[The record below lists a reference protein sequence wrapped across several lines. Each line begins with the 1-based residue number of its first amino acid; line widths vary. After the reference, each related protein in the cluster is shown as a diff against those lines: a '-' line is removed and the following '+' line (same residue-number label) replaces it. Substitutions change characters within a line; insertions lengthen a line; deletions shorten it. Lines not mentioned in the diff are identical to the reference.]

1 MRTYDFENITIP
13 LYEHIYKCIKE
24 DIINGVFPA
33 GEKLPSKRSFAENN
47 GVSTITVQN
56 AYEQLIS
63 EGYIFSIPKKGYYV
77 ADIRKNNIPENIKK
91 EDISSAIDLPQNGN
105 NIEIDLS
112 NNFTNPE
119 MFPFSVWSKIMRRL
133 LAEKQESLM
142 TTVDIGGVGE
152 LRNAIAQHL
161 KSFKGMTVDPRQII
175 IGAGTEYLYGL
186 LIQLLGNDKT
196 YCIEN
201 PGYGKLPQIY
211 NLHKVNCCLGNID
224 NNGIM
229 VEELIRNNAQIA
241 HISPAHHFP
250 TGITM
255 SAPRR
260 YEILEWANKAEDRYI
275 IEDDYDSEFRQNG
288 KPIPPMQSMDR
299 NEKVI
304 YMNTF
309 SKSLTPTIR
318 ISYMVLPVHLINE
331 FYKKLGFYNCTVST
345 FGQYALAEFIAE
357 GYFEKH
363 INRMRLYYRK
373 KQQEIINII
382 RNSEIKD
389 RCIIVD
395 NSSGLHFL
403 LELKTAHKDKYIA
416 EKLMEHG
423 ISFKALS
430 DYYLDKKERNLH
442 AFLLNYS
449 NVSSDKVR
457 YALTVIGD
465 VL

>member
-24 DIINGVFPA
+24 DIINGVFLA

-47 GVSTITVQN
+47 GVSTITAQN

-260 YEILEWANKAEDRYI
+260 YEILDWANKAEDRYI

-304 YMNTF
+304 YMHT
-309 SKSLTPTIR
+309 TIR

-449 NVSSDKVR
+449 NISSDKVR

>member
-24 DIINGVFPA
+24 DIINGVFLA

-47 GVSTITVQN
+47 GVSTITAQN

-260 YEILEWANKAEDRYI
+260 YEILDWANKAEDRYI

-318 ISYMVLPVHLINE
+318 ISYMVLPDHLIYE
-331 FYKKLGFYNCTVST
+331 FYKKLGFYNFTVST
-345 FGQYALAEFIAE
+345 FGLYALAEFITE
-357 GYFEKH
+357 GYFE
-363 INRMRLYYRK
+363 
-373 KQQEIINII
+373 
-382 RNSEIKD
+382 
-389 RCIIVD
+389 
-395 NSSGLHFL
+395 
-403 LELKTAHKDKYIA
+403 
-416 EKLMEHG
+416 
-423 ISFKALS
+423 
-430 DYYLDKKERNLH
+430 
-442 AFLLNYS
+442 
-449 NVSSDKVR
+449 
-457 YALTVIGD
+457 
-465 VL
+465 

>member
-77 ADIRKNNIPENIKK
+77 ADIRKNNIPENINK
-91 EDISSAIDLPQNGN
+91 EDVSSIIDLPQNGN

-186 LIQLLGNDKT
+186 
-196 YCIEN
+196 
-201 PGYGKLPQIY
+201 
-211 NLHKVNCCLGNID
+211 
-224 NNGIM
+224 
-229 VEELIRNNAQIA
+229 
-241 HISPAHHFP
+241 
-250 TGITM
+250 
-255 SAPRR
+255 
-260 YEILEWANKAEDRYI
+260 
-275 IEDDYDSEFRQNG
+275 
-288 KPIPPMQSMDR
+288 
-299 NEKVI
+299 
-304 YMNTF
+304 
-309 SKSLTPTIR
+309 
-318 ISYMVLPVHLINE
+318 
-331 FYKKLGFYNCTVST
+331 
-345 FGQYALAEFIAE
+345 
-357 GYFEKH
+357 
-363 INRMRLYYRK
+363 
-373 KQQEIINII
+373 
-382 RNSEIKD
+382 
-389 RCIIVD
+389 
-395 NSSGLHFL
+395 
-403 LELKTAHKDKYIA
+403 
-416 EKLMEHG
+416 
-423 ISFKALS
+423 
-430 DYYLDKKERNLH
+430 
-442 AFLLNYS
+442 
-449 NVSSDKVR
+449 
-457 YALTVIGD
+457 
-465 VL
+465 